1 MNADGEKVRLVS
13 MPSVDVFESQDPAY
27 QEEVIPNA
35 VRKRLAVEAAGS
47 EYWAKFV
54 GLDGKVIGMQTFG
67 ESAPGGELME
77 HFGFSAENV
86 ANTVMSML

>member
-1 MNADGEKVRLVS
+1 
-13 MPSVDVFESQDPAY
+13 
-27 QEEVIPNA
+27 
-35 VRKRLAVEAAGS
+35 
-47 EYWAKFV
+47 
-54 GLDGKVIGMQTFG
+54 MQTFG